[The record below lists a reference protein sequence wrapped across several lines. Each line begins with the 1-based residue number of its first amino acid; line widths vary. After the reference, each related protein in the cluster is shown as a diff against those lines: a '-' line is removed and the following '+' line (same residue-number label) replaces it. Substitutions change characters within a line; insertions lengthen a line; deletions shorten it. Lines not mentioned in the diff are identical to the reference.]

1 MEKNFLISRLISI
14 VFVFMPTFALAQDDE
29 PAIKINTKTF
39 NNGVTVETYQK
50 GTDEY
55 HVYRRKNGDYFMDI
69 DPYEMRWTLKDN
81 TLIQGNKKDV
91 RIKFS
96 NGNILYLSHEHYN
109 PVSINAFVENPD
121 MDILTL
127 WEELDYWGPKGF
139 SDVNNHPGKTYPIRR
154 DNGIFDRKKYNG
166 KVFGVSIGNNLYEIN
181 PNGYLEFIGKEVD
194 GIDKTRNK
202 PFKCFVFAIPTDSII
217 ECVKYEKENPSSS
230 YKDNITKISYAN
242 GDEVFLKGND
252 QLAIGTH
259 IHRGYGLLTIKGT
272 SDKES
277 SCYINFDDG
286 RIFKTNDYGHAFKE
300 EEYYG
305 SYRLLKHKNLTPY
318 SGTLINKDNTG
329 VVIKEG
335 MTQEEREKQSELAR
349 KKEEASKKADY
360 DLLCKAYGKKYVD
373 AAMKG
378 NLIIGMPED
387 LFLLGYPN
395 TRLRQKSQGTKVYE
409 VRNILNKITKVVR
422 VRNGRVSGVTNF

>member
-1 MEKNFLISRLISI
+1 MEKFIISRLISI
-14 VFVFMPTFALAQDDE
+14 VFVFIPTFALAKDDE
-29 PAIKINTKTF
+29 PAIKIKTETF
-39 NNGVTVETYQK
+39 NNGIIVETYEK
-50 GTDEY
+50 GTSEY
-55 HVYRRKNGDYFMDI
+55 KVYRRKNGDYFMDI
-69 DPYEMRWTLKDN
+69 DPYEMRWTLKDK
-81 TLIQGNKKDV
+81 TLIKGNKNDV
-91 RIKFS
+91 RIKFP
-96 NGNILYLSHEHYN
+96 NGNILYMSNQHYN
-109 PVSINAFVENPD
+109 PVSKYKFVENPD
-121 MDILTL
+121 MDMLTL
-127 WEELDYWGPKGF
+127 WGELDTDNMDGF
-139 SDVNNHPGKTYPIRR
+139 ADVNNHPGKSYPIVVRYGY
-154 DNGIFDRKKYNG
+154 NYKKMKMVY
-166 KVFGVSIGNNLYEIN
+166 IGNNVFEIDV
-181 PNGYLEFIGKEVD
+181 NGNLVFVGKEVE
-194 GIDKTRNK
+194 GIDKTRNE

-242 GDEVFLKGND
+242 GDEVFLKDNEH
-252 QLAIGTH
+252 LAIGTH

-272 SDKES
+272 SEKER

-286 RIFKTNDYGHAFKE
+286 RIFKTNDYDAFKE
-300 EEYYG
+300 EESYG

-318 SGTLINKDNTG
+318 TGTLINKDNTG

-349 KKEEASKKADY
+349 KKEEANKKAGY